1 MAQQLGNSC
10 LQQPHPLSAVLSV
23 FLVVSKLVWLSRIG
37 EGLDELPEVDPE
49 AQLMMPPT
57 PILKGNNWPLLTVS
71 KGFFENLAQ
80 GTAAPQSLQA
90 CHQVIANLPKDFGS
104 Q

>member
-1 MAQQLGNSC
+1 MSLA
-10 LQQPHPLSAVLSV
+10 
-23 FLVVSKLVWLSRIG
+23 WWSRIG
-37 EGLDELPEVDPE
+37 ESLDEVPEVDPE

-80 GTAAPQSLQA
+80 GSCCTLVAAGHCTLAHSTSS
-90 CHQVIANLPKDFGS
+90 ANKPHNENS
-104 Q
+104 SYP

>member
-1 MAQQLGNSC
+1 MTVQRCNQVSGDSGTEQAAPCSC
-10 LQQPHPLSAVLSV
+10 
-23 FLVVSKLVWLSRIG
+23 RIG
-37 EGLDELPEVDPE
+37 EGLDELPEVDSD

-80 GTAAPQSLQA
+80 GSWCKLLVLLAPVARVARSWQ
-90 CHQVIANLPKDFGS
+90 
-104 Q
+104 